1 MRSFVMSRSLSFLLL
16 GGALLGAAPIPA
28 SAQQPLPSGREVI
41 NRYIAAIGGRE
52 AILAQPGRHVFG
64 KFTIPAQG
72 MGGGLEIFAKPPNKM
87 VVRVTIEGVGEV
99 QNGFDGTTGWVINPM
114 VGPMVLDSMQLKQM
128 QQNADMYASLYP
140 ESQIASLETVGVETF
155 EGAPCYN
162 VKVTTTWGESYNEYF
177 DTTTALQ
184 AGSKRTQ
191 ESQMGPMETISITSD
206 YRDLEGLKAPFKTV
220 VRTMG
225 IDQVVT
231 VDSAIRAT
239 IPDSVFALPPEIKAL
254 IKK

>member
-1 MRSFVMSRSLSFLLL
+1 
-16 GGALLGAAPIPA
+16 
-28 SAQQPLPSGREVI
+28 
-41 NRYIAAIGGRE
+41 
-52 AILAQPGRHVFG
+52 
-64 KFTIPAQG
+64 
-72 MGGGLEIFAKPPNKM
+72 
-87 VVRVTIEGVGEV
+87 
-99 QNGFDGTTGWVINPM
+99 
-114 VGPMVLDSMQLKQM
+114 M